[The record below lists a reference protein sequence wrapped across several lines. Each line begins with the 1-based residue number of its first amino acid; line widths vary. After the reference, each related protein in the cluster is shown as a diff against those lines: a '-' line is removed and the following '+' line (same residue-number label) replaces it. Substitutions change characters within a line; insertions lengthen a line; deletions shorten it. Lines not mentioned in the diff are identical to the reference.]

1 MEINI
6 TLIVVILLAVYLMSI
21 GYRKGLTKEISG
33 LVALAV
39 AFFVLALVYMLYS
52 SFQAGEVTN
61 VVYSVIF
68 LILSGAVYG
77 VVKFFLNSAKMLSH
91 LPVVHFLDKVLGIVA
106 GAIKTILIVW
116 LFFMFCLENNVGA
129 LTEYVRA
136 DVANSTIL
144 KLICQYNFFMG

>member
-6 TLIVVILLAVYLMSI
+6 TLIVVILLAVYLMSR

-91 LPVVHFLDKVLGIVA
+91 LPVVHFLDKVLGIAA

>member
-6 TLIVVILLAVYLMSI
+6 TLIGVILLAVYLMSR
-21 GYRKGLTKEISG
+21 GYRKGLTREVSG

-91 LPVVHFLDKVLGIVA
+91 LPVVHFLDKVLGIAA

-129 LTEYVRA
+129 LTEYVRT

-144 KLICQYNFFMG
+144 KLICQYNFFMS